1 MAKQAQ
7 SYFGAF
13 LAHPRNLLFLAA
25 AGCAA
30 AFSSIPF
37 GLPAVGVIGV
47 ITLGVEIIAAL
58 VVPDLPSF
66 RAAVDAQSSSQT
78 RAERQGRLLR
88 ELQERGER
96 RALETFEHMR
106 SRVSELY
113 QTAGDASTTLTAADV
128 DKLADLT
135 VDYLNLSLVNIS
147 LRDRRTQV
155 SDEDV
160 RKRIVLLQAQL
171 KTPSLAADEEHQI
184 QKALA
189 EYVEAENRSRRLTVR
204 RNALEATLLSLPD
217 KLEEVYQ
224 LVMAAPFSTE
234 MGSKIEESLSRLRIA
249 EEVSAEFDSGDLFN
263 LGDPVDVTSAK
274 TASRKL
280 GQRAAAQSQ
289 KI

>member
-1 MAKQAQ
+1 MAKPL

-13 LAHPRNLLFLAA
+13 VGHSRNLLFLAA

-30 AFSSIPF
+30 AFASIPY
-37 GLPAVGVIGV
+37 GWPALGVIAV
-47 ITLGVEIIAAL
+47 LTLGVEIIAAM

-66 RAAVDAQSSSQT
+66 RAAIDAQYSNQS
-78 RAERQGRLLR
+78 REERQNRLLR
-88 ELQERGER
+88 ELEERGDN
-96 RALETFEHMR
+96 RALETFAHMR
-106 SRVSELY
+106 SRVSALY

-135 VDYLNLSLVNIS
+135 VDYLNLCMVNLSLKE
-147 LRDRRTQV
+147 RRAQV

-160 RKRIVLLQAQL
+160 RKRISALQAQL

-189 EYVEAENRSRRLTVR
+189 EYVEAGNRSRRLTVR
-204 RNALEATLLSLPD
+204 RNTLEATLLSLPD

-234 MGSKIEESLSRLRIA
+234 MGNKIEESLSRLRIA
-249 EEVSAEFDSGDLFN
+249 EEVSAEFDSSEIFN
-263 LGDPVDVTSAK
+263 LGSPVAGASA
-274 TASRKL
+274 TVAAPQNAT
-280 GQRAAAQSQ
+280 QRAAARAL
-289 KI
+289 KN